1 LGFGARSGRLTAQTD
16 QSSTIDGW
24 LADSP
29 YFGAGIS
36 NLSVGFI
43 ESGAARTAI
52 VQIAVPTGSIALGI
66 RVAPSGFVLSWTIFH

>member
-1 LGFGARSGRLTAQTD
+1 L
-16 QSSTIDGW
+16 TIDGR

-52 VQIAVPTGSIALGI
+52 VQFIYSAGPKTLGI
-66 RVAPSGFVLSWTIFH
+66 RVAQ

>member
-1 LGFGARSGRLTAQTD
+1 
-16 QSSTIDGW
+16 

-52 VQIAVPTGSIALGI
+52 VQIAVPPGSIALGI
-66 RVAPSGFVLSWTIFH
+66 RVAP

>member
-1 LGFGARSGRLTAQTD
+1 LIGFWVRSGRLTAQTD

-52 VQIAVPTGSIALGI
+52 VRFIYPAGPKTLGI
-66 RVAPSGFVLSWTIFH
+66 RVAP

>member
-1 LGFGARSGRLTAQTD
+1 VRSGRLTAQTD

-52 VQIAVPTGSIALGI
+52 VHILDPTGSITLGI
-66 RVAPSGFVLSWTIFH
+66 RVAP

>member
-16 QSSTIDGW
+16 QSSTINGW

-52 VQIAVPTGSIALGI
+52 VQIAVPTG
-66 RVAPSGFVLSWTIFH
+66 

>member
-52 VQIAVPTGSIALGI
+52 VQFIYPAGPKTLGI
-66 RVAPSGFVLSWTIFH
+66 RVAS